1 MEMNAVKNGSFARRA
16 LIAVC
21 AASAAAA
28 VLTPVAS
35 ASVYDP
41 STCANPQLSQNFLSW
56 KDQNWYTPIPG
67 QSNAG
72 FDGTGWTLTGG
83 ARLVTST
90 LPDGAT
96 RQVLDLPSGSKAVSP
111 VSCITSDYPTFRTFV
126 RDVVGSEGVFFYVSY
141 AGASSWS
148 NLKNTGQFHGN
159 GTAWSLS
166 GSVNLQPTKTSGWQ
180 PVQITFIPG
189 GKTSDF
195 QVYDAELD
203 PRMKS

>member
-1 MEMNAVKNGSFARRA
+1 MEANAVKNGSFARRA

-21 AASAAAA
+21 AAGAAAA
-28 VLTPVAS
+28 ALAPVAS
-35 ASVYDP
+35 ASVYDT
-41 STCANPQLSQNFLSW
+41 STCANPQESQEFLSW

-67 QSNAG
+67 QSSAG
-72 FDGTGWTLTGG
+72 FDGDGWTLTGG
-83 ARLVTST
+83 AQIITTT
-90 LPDGAT
+90 LPDGT
-96 RQVLDLPSGSKAVSP
+96 TGQVLDLPSGSKAVAP
-111 VSCITSDYPTFRTFV
+111 ISCITSSFPTFRTFV
-126 RDVVGSEGVFFYVSY
+126 RDVHGSEGVFFYVSY

-148 NLKNTGQFHGN
+148 NPKNTGQFHGA

-166 GSVNLQPTKTSGWQ
+166 GGVNLQPTNQTGWQ

-203 PRMKS
+203 PRMKR